1 MAEQIA
7 CYPNAV
13 ELLWAQEEPKNMGAW
28 EHCHKRI
35 VATLRHMA
43 RSGDAPSAASAGSG
57 IKSVRYVGRPCSASP
72 ATGNFQRH
80 QQETRILINSVLG
93 DGNDKS

>member
-1 MAEQIA
+1 
-7 CYPNAV
+7 
-13 ELLWAQEEPKNMGAW
+13 MGAW

-35 VATLRHMA
+35 VATLRYM
-43 RSGDAPSAASAGSG
+43 RSSGDAPSGAWAERS

-80 QQETRILINSVLG
+80 QQETRILLNSVLG
-93 DGNDKS
+93 DGSDKKV